1 MTLSAGILA
10 SFGMV
15 LEEGSDEGLSVNT
28 QGMDYT
34 IPFSMGRVCAS
45 IKRTGKGLGGVVGKL
60 LGVFGPLMEVQ
71 RLLLKEGFRTIRTGV
86 FGGLLMSLH
95 VIMHGVLSCFGNATG
110 GTDKLTCG
118 VFDVGEPRGSVV
130 SLHRT

>member
-1 MTLSAGILA
+1 MDNTIA
-10 SFGMV
+10 FGM
-15 LEEGSDEGLSVNT
+15 GL
-28 QGMDYT
+28 
-34 IPFSMGRVCAS
+34 VCAS

-71 RLLLKEGFRTIRTGV
+71 RLLLKEGFGTIRTGV
-86 FGGLLMSLH
+86 FGGLLMGLH

-118 VFDVGEPRGSVV
+118 VFDVR
-130 SLHRT
+130 